1 MIRHWPTRCPLRL
14 SYRQTGLARES
25 SETREIPTLR
35 TAARTRRRGP
45 TAPIAQAPP
54 PPAPARAQSGPCSEA
69 RFGLGW
75 PTPYPHAALSAFSRD
90 EHRVFYACHTACHSG
105 LMVVPASH
113 THENNEPPF
122 STGRSSHP
130 VTRGHRARPGRC
142 SPAMVRSVI
151 SSPGRRPLAR
161 SGASGNL
168 SRTAWLGGVAARGGR
183 IHPQNIAGARKRL
196 PRSHSR
202 PGRGSDAGR
211 TRRRAAAACV
221 GGGGWPT

>member
-54 PPAPARAQSGPCSEA
+54 PGARAIGARFGGDTEA

-75 PTPYPHAALSAFSRD
+75 PTPYPHAALSA
-90 EHRVFYACHTACHSG
+90 RVFARRASSILCMSHRLSLRSHASS
-105 LMVVPASH
+105 LPA
-113 THENNEPPF
+113 TQKYRALRPA
-122 STGRSSHP
+122 SSHP

-211 TRRRAAAACV
+211 SRRRAAAACV